1 MAMYATKPDVTPDSL
16 RSAIEARD
24 AETLSALYAD
34 NAVITI
40 MDRDHPPGAP
50 MLVSGRAA
58 INEYCADI
66 CSRNMTHAVETA
78 VADESHLAF
87 IERCAYPDGTRVVCS
102 AILDTAGG
110 RIQRQVALQVW
121 DDAS

>member
-1 MAMYATKPDVTPDSL
+1 MYATKPDVTPGSL

-40 MDRDHPPGAP
+40 IDRDHPPSAP
-50 MLVSGRAA
+50 MLISGRAA

-66 CSRNMTHAVETA
+66 CGRNMTHAVETA
-78 VADESHLAF
+78 VADDSHLAF
-87 IERCAYPDGTRVVCS
+87 TERCAYPDGTRVFCS
-102 AILDTAGG
+102 AMLETAGG

-121 DDAS
+121 DDVS